1 MLNIIYDASI
11 LTNIFYKD
19 SGRSG
24 VFFAAF
30 NMFNELQKR
39 RDVKV
44 FMYFSPEAY
53 ADGVILKEK
62 FYKDVECLQDLSK
75 HKVLCKMYRKLRQW
89 YSCFYHRTFFRKF
102 IALGLGILYRIFL
115 WTIRAEPK
123 KIKTCSAY
131 LSPLSYPPRF
141 IRGSSHIKS
150 YIFMYDMIPFIFP
163 QYYSNQKPQIRI
175 VMENVT
181 NEDYFFFDSL
191 CAKDDASRLFPSVVK
206 DNASVIPLAATEN
219 FRQIKDSGSFES
231 IRKKYNLPGNKKYIF
246 SLCTIEPR
254 KNLVRAVSCFI
265 MFIQK
270 HNITDLVWVMG
281 GGHWDSFVK
290 ELRKKGVKW
299 DSKYIVQAG
308 YIDDED
314 LPVLYSNAEWFV
326 YTSQYEGF
334 GLPPLEAMQCGC
346 PVITSNNSSLPEVVG
361 EAAITIDWDSDEQH
375 VESYEK
381 YYFDEI
387 LRKEMAKKG
396 LERAKMFSWEKTV
409 DGMVGVMMSAS
420 AC

>member
-1 MLNIIYDASI
+1 MLNVIYDASI

-24 VFFAAF
+24 IFFAAL
-30 NMFNELQKR
+30 NMFNELHKR
-39 RDVKV
+39 PDVKV
-44 FMYFSPEAY
+44 FMYFAPEAY

-75 HKVLCKMYRKLRQW
+75 HKVLCKVYRKLRQW
-89 YSCFYHRTFFRKF
+89 YSCFYHHVFFRKF

-115 WTIRAEPK
+115 LTIKADSK
-123 KIKTCSAY
+123 KVNACSAY

-141 IRGSSHIKS
+141 IRSSSHIKS

-163 QYYSNQKPQIRI
+163 QYYSNQKPQISI

-191 CAKDDASRLFPSVVK
+191 CAKNDAIRLFPSVVK
-206 DNASVIPLAATEN
+206 DNASVIPLAANEN
-219 FRQIKDSGSFES
+219 FRQIKDSCSLES
-231 IRKKYNLPGNKKYIF
+231 IKKRYNLPEDKKYIF

-265 MFIQK
+265 AFIQK
-270 HNITDLVWVMG
+270 HNITDMVWVMG

-290 ELRKKGVKW
+290 ELKKKGVEW
-299 DSKYIVQAG
+299 DSEYIIQAG
-308 YIDDED
+308 YVDDDD

-361 EAAITIDWDSDEQH
+361 GAGIMIDWDNDEQH
-375 VESYEK
+375 IEAYEQ
-381 YYFDEI
+381 YYFNKKLQEEC
-387 LRKEMAKKG
+387 RQKG
-396 LERAKMFSWEKTV
+396 LERATMFSWKKTV
-409 DGMVGVMMSAS
+409 NRMLDVMMTENPS
-420 AC
+420 